1 MCKVHPCL
9 MRKRFPADW
18 AQAEILKQYLC
29 NYCWYNIKRVVWR
42 AKGPGRLVK
51 RPAATMSVC
60 PRSRWMER
68 KSNGLGSG
76 FVMVSSVLLR
86 ILASSMC
93 TFITHT
99 CEFDWF
105 SLLFST
111 QLPSPV

>member
-1 MCKVHPCL
+1 
-9 MRKRFPADW
+9 
-18 AQAEILKQYLC
+18 
-29 NYCWYNIKRVVWR
+29 
-42 AKGPGRLVK
+42 
-51 RPAATMSVC
+51 
-60 PRSRWMER
+60 MERR

-111 QLPSPV
+111 QLPSPEWLKLIMLTGEMLITRKTDQILPHNLAGQQQVKMDIFVCTVT